1 MKVLLFGNTDWYLYN
16 FRLPLAKKL
25 RDMSFEV
32 VMVSPPGKYGEKIKS
47 EGFRWLPVAMN
58 RRSVNP
64 ISEFFVLKELIKLYK
79 NEKPDLVHHFTIK
92 SVVYGSVAARFS
104 GVKNVVNA
112 VAGLGFVFTNE
123 SLFAKILRPFVKSI
137 LKFSMDTDNS
147 RLILQNPDDQALFVA
162 SKLIDPDHI
171 RLIRGSGVNTNRFEP
186 VKNNGGNDVVNVL
199 LATRLLWDKGI
210 REFIDAVRIIK
221 NTHKPV
227 NFLLAGAPDDGNP
240 ASVQNEEIIKWV
252 NEGLVESLG
261 HIENIESVLTNVDI
275 VVLPSYRE
283 GLPRILLEA
292 ASMGLPLVSTDV
304 PGCREIVK
312 NNINGL
318 LVPVKDSKSLAVAI
332 EYLIDNPIERSRM
345 GRAGREMVLNE
356 FDEKI
361 VIDDTI
367 DVYRE
372 VLSL

>member
-210 REFIDAVRIIK
+210 REFIDAVRILK